1 MVAGGAAV
9 NDTGKSFELAC
20 GDIGTPELVV
30 EACGAI
36 EACEPPAGAS
46 GGNVG

>member
-1 MVAGGAAV
+1 MVAGGATV
-9 NDTGKSFELAC
+9 NDTGKLFELAC
-20 GDIGTPELVV
+20 RDIGTPELVV
-30 EACGAI
+30 GACRAS